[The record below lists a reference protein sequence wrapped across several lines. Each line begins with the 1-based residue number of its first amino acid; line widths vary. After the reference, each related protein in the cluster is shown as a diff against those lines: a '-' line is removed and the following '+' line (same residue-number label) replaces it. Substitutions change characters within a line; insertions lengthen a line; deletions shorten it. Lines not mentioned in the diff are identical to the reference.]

1 MMRNLLQFEKLQ
13 SRSISRFFL
22 IIQKTA
28 YLWFMVFFTNDVQ
41 DLIDWTLKCILDE
54 EVDGKQG

>member
-13 SRSISRFFL
+13 SRSISCFFL

-28 YLWFMVFFTNDVQ
+28 HLWFMDHTNDVQ

>member
-13 SRSISRFFL
+13 SRSISFFFL

-28 YLWFMVFFTNDVQ
+28 YLWFMDHTNDVQ

-54 EVDGKQG
+54 EFDGKQG

>member
-13 SRSISRFFL
+13 SRSISCFFL

-28 YLWFMVFFTNDVQ
+28 YLWFMDHTNDVQ

>member
-28 YLWFMVFFTNDVQ
+28 YLWFMDHTNDVQ

>member
-13 SRSISRFFL
+13 SRSISFFFL

-28 YLWFMVFFTNDVQ
+28 YLWFMDHTNDVQ
-41 DLIDWTLKCILDE
+41 DLTDWTLKCILDE